1 MELIHNERMKLLATA
16 LNNSAVAT
24 IVTAVIAPTASLL
37 YGLTAIATGWW
48 LAMALVWFLGGL
60 SLHITAQLV
69 LGRLKG

>member
-60 SLHITAQLV
+60 SLHITAHLV